1 MRKGK
6 ISIKAIV
13 ILCAIQF
20 IIIALLLLT
29 CYQRQSVDKHNTNT
43 ETILVE
49 NTDYI
54 GQAGRH
60 SEFYVYSNSNRY
72 EWEIKISQL
81 KGYNSRNLADSLL
94 NKEITIAYREMYSIY
109 GKNLRIV
116 EAYDS
121 SQTYYTMDEY
131 NEEQSKQLVTGIVFL
146 SIAEFLYISGI
157 VLFAVIRNKLF

>member
-20 IIIALLLLT
+20 IIIALFLLT

-54 GQAGRH
+54 GQVGRH

-81 KGYNSRNLADSLL
+81 KGYNSRNLANLC
-94 NKEITIAYREMYSIY
+94 TWYSDFKAICE
-109 GKNLRIV
+109 N
-116 EAYDS
+116 
-121 SQTYYTMDEY
+121 YYVD
-131 NEEQSKQLVTGIVFL
+131 F
-146 SIAEFLYISGI
+146 YICDFI
-157 VLFAVIRNKLF
+157 

>member
-6 ISIKAIV
+6 ISVKAIV
-13 ILCAIQF
+13 VLCFIQF

-43 ETILVE
+43 EKILVE
-49 NTDYI
+49 NADYI
-54 GQAGRH
+54 GQVGRY
-60 SEFYVYSNSNRY
+60 SKFYVYSNGNRY

-81 KGYNSRNLADSLL
+81 KGYNSRNLSESLL
-94 NKEITIAYREMYSIY
+94 NKEITIVYREMYSIY
-109 GKNLRIV
+109 GKNFRIV

-121 SQTYYTMDEY
+121 SQIYYTMADY

-157 VLFAVIRNKLF
+157 VLFAVLRKKLF